1 MKCNRDYSVVT
12 YDSEIVSRL
21 SDIFQAD
28 FDGKPWNVSE
38 ALESPGGEKITVS
51 HNSRENLIKFI
62 DSAASTLRI
71 QNQYLKEPDLNAA
84 ILRAAERGVVV
95 EITLSSVCIFGAPSQ
110 KALAAASQIFK
121 EFDDAGVSLSMFTRL
136 NRIGN
141 KPGYMHAKVIIVD
154 DKSAWVGSN
163 NGSTKAM
170 NFNREFG
177 IKNLAVTSS
186 SSDLAVSPVVP
197 AGLHL

>member
-1 MKCNRDYSVVT
+1 
-12 YDSEIVSRL
+12 
-21 SDIFQAD
+21 
-28 FDGKPWNVSE
+28 
-38 ALESPGGEKITVS
+38 
-51 HNSRENLIKFI
+51 
-62 DSAASTLRI
+62 
-71 QNQYLKEPDLNAA
+71 
-84 ILRAAERGVVV
+84 
-95 EITLSSVCIFGAPSQ
+95 
-110 KALAAASQIFK
+110 
-121 EFDDAGVSLSMFTRL
+121 
-136 NRIGN
+136 
-141 KPGYMHAKVIIVD
+141 MHAKVIIVD